1 MGLPLQWTNTLVW
14 TVLSQQ
20 SWIQSFLGRDLAS
33 IVATWST
40 SPGPRMS
47 QFPMRQTQTAHV
59 QTPVWKIVD
68 IFTTVHL
75 STDITIKETR
85 RVAKGWI
92 GRHPKLKTSSK
103 QVHCSPETTC
113 KMVITPVLWVQSQTT
128 PQGQLC
134 QLCEFF
140 WRPCVA
146 C

>member
-59 QTPVWKIVD
+59 QTPVWQNVD
-68 IFTTVHL
+68 ILPQFIYRQTSPSRKREGL
-75 STDITIKETR
+75 QRGGLEDTR
-85 RVAKGWI
+85 N
-92 GRHPKLKTSSK
+92 
-103 QVHCSPETTC
+103 
-113 KMVITPVLWVQSQTT
+113 
-128 PQGQLC
+128 
-134 QLCEFF
+134 
-140 WRPCVA
+140 
-146 C
+146 